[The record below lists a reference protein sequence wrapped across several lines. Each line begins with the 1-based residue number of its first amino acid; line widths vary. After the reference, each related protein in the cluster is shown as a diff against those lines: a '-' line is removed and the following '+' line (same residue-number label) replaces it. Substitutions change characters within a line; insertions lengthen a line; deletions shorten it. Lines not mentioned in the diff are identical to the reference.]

1 MIASLTSAVGHV
13 SAALAVFEA
22 FLLHKMFYTFKKTNY
37 LYSHNAFMKFPS
49 LPAFPARVNV
59 VTRLFAVLFVF
70 FMMIAPGEL
79 HAQSST
85 RDIPQSQ
92 MFRPAEGM
100 VRIAEP
106 GQRADTLNVWGD
118 VSLPGRYI
126 VPKGTNLADFISYAR
141 GPVRLQTRETQID
154 FSKIRLEINVSRFD
168 PDEGEQVINIEYSY
182 RDPIPEEFRTYI
194 LQNNDLVS
202 VQVRRRPIFID
213 YVNIIAPVVSL
224 ILSTLLLYDRVR

>member
-1 MIASLTSAVGHV
+1 MKPPYMSVCTTSKNGITRFAILLFIACIMMVPCDLIAQ
-13 SAALAVFEA
+13 
-22 FLLHKMFYTFKKTNY
+22 
-37 LYSHNAFMKFPS
+37 
-49 LPAFPARVNV
+49 NV
-59 VTRLFAVLFVF
+59 IR
-70 FMMIAPGEL
+70 EL
-79 HAQSST
+79 
-85 RDIPQSQ
+85 PQSQ

-126 VPKGTNLADFISYAR
+126 VPKGTNLADFISFAR

-168 PDEGEQVINIEYSY
+168 PNEGEQVINILYSY
-182 RDPIPEEFRTYI
+182 RDPIPDEFRNYI

-213 YVNIIAPVVSL
+213 YVNVIAPVVSL
-224 ILSTLLLYDRVR
+224 ILSTVLLYDRVR

>member
-1 MIASLTSAVGHV
+1 MQISSLYNQLNSRRLFPVAFFILL
-13 SAALAVFEA
+13 AAL
-22 FLLHKMFYTFKKTNY
+22 L
-37 LYSHNAFMKFPS
+37 S
-49 LPAFPARVNV
+49 FPASD
-59 VTRLFAVLFVF
+59 LQ
-70 FMMIAPGEL
+70 
-79 HAQSST
+79 AQ
-85 RDIPQSQ
+85 RMQEVPQSQ
-92 MFRPAEGM
+92 MFRMAEGM

-154 FSKIRLEINVSRFD
+154 WSKIRLEINISRFD
-168 PDEGEQVINIEYSY
+168 PETGEQVTNIEYSY
-182 RDPIPEEFRTYI
+182 RDPIPQEFRTFT

-213 YVNIIAPVVSL
+213 YVNVIAPIVSL
-224 ILSTLLLYDRVR
+224 LLSTILLYDRVR